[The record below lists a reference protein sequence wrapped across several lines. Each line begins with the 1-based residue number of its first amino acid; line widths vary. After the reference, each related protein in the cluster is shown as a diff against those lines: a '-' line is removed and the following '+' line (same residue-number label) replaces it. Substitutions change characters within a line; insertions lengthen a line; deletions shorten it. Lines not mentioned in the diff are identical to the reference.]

1 MPQDLATYGGRI
13 ADYIER
19 RTNLLAGEIRDAID
33 NASWIPESLKPPHQ
47 PTSSFSIRAPPPPQ
61 AWYHK
66 AISIATTY
74 QTTIA
79 VVVAF
84 ASTTAYLAHRRR
96 RAHARKRRVKRLPN
110 GSKKEI
116 VVLVCPSLNDPLT
129 RSLALDLE
137 RRGYVVYVT
146 VGTTEEDSLVQREA
160 RPDLRSLW
168 FDVSASVP
176 NPAYDIHPDLEPI
189 RRLLC
194 SPSNPVSPSR
204 HRRASTATS
213 GRELELTLAG
223 IVVFPGL
230 TNHPVGPLNLL
241 RSSSLV
247 DTLNTRLIGPVV
259 ATQHF
264 LSLLMRHS
272 TDPASPSSIVLAYP
286 SIPASLSPPS
296 EVASTI
302 VSTSLSSL
310 AATLRREVSA
320 SAANIT
326 IHELKLGNFDLGP
339 ATTYH
344 RSHNPRYTEPASVT
358 SKDGELVRW
367 RNFNPSSIIHSTSK
381 KIHNNAVI
389 KGSSAREFHNA
400 VFDALAPPPTFRA
413 FNRFNWQIPKRNST
427 HFVGSG
433 ARIYDICGTWLPAGL
448 VGLLMGYTPLRRPH
462 VPTWKVMADRD
473 EVIVKEHNLRSQ
485 QAESVSHNE
494 FGEERIWGGGST
506 SLSEAGEGQF
516 TPESGEEAQGE
527 STIWERV

>member
-1 MPQDLATYGGRI
+1 M
-13 ADYIER
+13 
-19 RTNLLAGEIRDAID
+19 RT
-33 NASWIPESLKPPHQ
+33 
-47 PTSSFSIRAPPPPQ
+47 PPPPQ
-61 AWYHK
+61 AWYQK
-66 AISIATTY
+66 AVSLATTY

-84 ASTTAYLAHRRR
+84 VSTTAYLAHRRR

-116 VVLVCPSLNDPLT
+116 VILICPALNDPLT

-137 RRGYVVYVT
+137 RRGYIVYVT
-146 VGTTEEDSLVQREA
+146 VTTTEEDSLVQREA

-168 FDVSASVP
+168 FDLSSTVP
-176 NPAYDIHPDLEPI
+176 NPGYDTHPDLEPI
-189 RRLLC
+189 RRLLY

-213 GRELELTLAG
+213 GRDVELTLAG
-223 IVVFPGL
+223 VVVFPGL
-230 TNHPVGPLNLL
+230 TNYPVGPLNLL

-247 DTLNTRLIGPVV
+247 DTLNTRLINPVV
-259 ATQHF
+259 VTQHF
-264 LSLLMRHS
+264 LSLLTRHS
-272 TDPASPSSIVLAYP
+272 TDPSSPSSIVLAYP
-286 SIPASLSPPS
+286 SIPASLTPPS

-310 AATLRREVSA
+310 AASLRREVSA

-344 RSHNPRYTEPASVT
+344 RSHNPRYAEPASAA
-358 SKDGELVRW
+358 SENSELVRW
-367 RNFNPSSIIHSTSK
+367 RNFNPSSFINSTSK
-381 KIHNNAVI
+381 RIHNNATI

-400 VFDALAPPPTFRA
+400 VFDALAPPQTFRA
-413 FNRFNWQIPKRNST
+413 FNRFDWQIPKRNSI

-448 VGLLMGYTPLRRPH
+448 VGLLMGYTPLRRPN
-462 VPTWKVMADRD
+462 VPIWKTMADRD
-473 EVIVKEHNLRSQ
+473 EITATERDLEAQRGRAAS
-485 QAESVSHNE
+485 SNE
-494 FGEERIWGGGST
+494 FGEEKIWGGGSA
-506 SLSEAGEGQF
+506 SMSEAGEAQL
-516 TPESGEEAQGE
+516 TPGSTEDAQGD
-527 STIWERV
+527 STVWERV